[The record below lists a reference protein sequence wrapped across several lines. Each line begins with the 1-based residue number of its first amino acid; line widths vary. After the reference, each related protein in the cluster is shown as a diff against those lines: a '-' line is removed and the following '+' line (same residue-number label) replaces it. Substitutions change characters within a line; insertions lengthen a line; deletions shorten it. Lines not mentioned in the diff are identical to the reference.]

1 MLFTYFSE
9 KEKGI
14 QYGEELIMALTLWLK
29 MRKGTIEDLITK
41 RDKIIQVCRDARRS
55 RVAGAVTSLVGGG
68 LTVVGLGLI
77 PVTLGGSLALS
88 VLGAGIGVAGGV
100 TSVSATFANTII
112 SKTNLK
118 HTQAIIEVDQQLC
131 QQINNLGM
139 KLKDI
144 AQTIHEE
151 NPLEKIEDI
160 ITSFLQGG
168 KVLNMSLAAAKGV
181 VATSQFARIGG
192 PIAIRAMTILAAR
205 VTGAAA
211 KVSVAGGVVSLL
223 IVPLDIYEIAS
234 NVYKLYKKSKSSA
247 IKWLDEQIEQ
257 LQCQMKDIEQEL
269 KVDESEDV
277 TTDDQ

>member
-9 KEKGI
+9 KEKGV
-14 QYGEELIMALTLWLK
+14 QRGEELIMALILWVK
-29 MRKGTIEDLITK
+29 MRKRTIEDLKTK
-41 RDKIIQVCRDARRS
+41 RDKIIQVCKDARRT
-55 RVAGAVTSLVGGG
+55 RVAGAVTSLIGGG

-88 VLGAGIGVAGGV
+88 VVGAGIGVAGGV
-100 TSVSATFANTII
+100 TSVSATFANAVI

-118 HTQAIIEVDQQLC
+118 HTQAIIEVDQQLS
-131 QQINNLGM
+131 QQINKLGM
-139 KLKDI
+139 EIKDI

-151 NPLEKIEDI
+151 NPSEKIEDI
-160 ITSFLQGG
+160 VTSFLQGG
-168 KVLNMSLAAAKGV
+168 KVLNMSLAAAKGA

-234 NVYKLYKKSKSSA
+234 NVYKLCKRSESSA
-247 IKWLDEQIEQ
+247 TKWLNEQIEQ
-257 LQCQMKDIEQEL
+257 LQCQMNDIEQEL
-269 KVDESEDV
+269 KFNESEDIM
-277 TTDDQ
+277 TDDQ